1 MKNLLILIL
10 VLGITSTP
18 CLSQTVIQ
26 RDKYGNRIGTYKQ
39 TSYGY
44 VEYDKHNQVTGYYR
58 QKDNCMVQYDK
69 YGTKITT
76 YKNKR

>member
-10 VLGITSTP
+10 VLATTSAP
-18 CLSQTVIQ
+18 CLSQTVNQ
-26 RDKYGNRIGTYKQ
+26 RDKYGHKVGSYKQ

-44 VEYDKHNQVTGYYR
+44 VEYDKHNQVKGYYR
-58 QKDNCMVQYDK
+58 QKSNCMVKYDK

-76 YKNKR
+76 YTNK